1 MLNQQQSALLNAIFS
16 GESNTVVIQSYVQG
30 YASDNA
36 QSNVENSVESYVESN
51 SQNQGLEIYQHSLI
65 ANAARALSIT
75 YATVHSYIGK
85 TAFDALVE
93 NYLKVEMKKEYDWGE
108 FGFTFAQFIST
119 QTIENAYLLAAIAEL
134 DFACHQTERSK
145 DVEVNLNT
153 LNLLSEHDAYE
164 LFLTLCAGT
173 QLICSTI
180 PLDEVNNIIS
190 ELTQANKINKLDD
203 VTQQLTQ
210 FSNTYVSD
218 KKSINST
225 KSNSEN
231 KERMLF
237 HFVVWR
243 PDFQATYSQI
253 TAEEYQWLSVLLQ
266 KKNTKNIS
274 IGQALDEVNNEHF
287 SFIEWLP
294 KAIEERLIN
303 GITHKVY

>member
-16 GESNTVVIQSYVQG
+16 GESNAVAIQGDIQNPVQG
-30 YASDNA
+30 YANDST
-36 QSNVENSVESYVESN
+36 QRNVKKN

-85 TAFDALVE
+85 AAFDALVE
-93 NYLKVEMKKEYDWGE
+93 NYLKAEMKKEYDWGE

-119 QTIENAYLLAAIAEL
+119 QPIENAYLLAAIAEL

-164 LFLTLCAGT
+164 LFLTLCSGT
-173 QLICSTI
+173 QLICSTV
-180 PLDEVNNIIS
+180 PLDEVNNTIS
-190 ELTQANKINKLDD
+190 ELAQENKINKLDD

-210 FSNTYVSD
+210 FSNAYVSS
-218 KKSINST
+218 KTSINST
-225 KSNSEN
+225 ESNSEDIDG
-231 KERMLF
+231 MLF
-237 HFVVWR
+237 YFVVWR

-253 TAEEYQWLSVLLQ
+253 TAEEYQWLSVLLK

-287 SFIEWLP
+287 SFTEWLP